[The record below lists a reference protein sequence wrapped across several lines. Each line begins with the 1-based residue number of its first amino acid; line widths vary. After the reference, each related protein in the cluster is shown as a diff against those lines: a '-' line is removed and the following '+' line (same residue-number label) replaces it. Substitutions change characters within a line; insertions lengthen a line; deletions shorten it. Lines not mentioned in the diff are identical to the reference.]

1 MNPEQQAAYNSIFD
15 EKKNVFIS
23 GAAGTGKSYTL
34 KHIIARAYRDEIP
47 IGITATTGIAGIHIG
62 GRTVHS
68 FLGIGLAKK
77 TAAELVATTRK
88 SPRIMKKLK
97 ELRILIIDEVS
108 MMNAELL
115 DKINDYLC
123 IIRGT
128 SRPFGGVQVIL
139 CGDFCQLPPVEGTFC
154 FDAKCWKQANIK
166 TILLTQSH
174 RQADDAKF
182 LDILNELR
190 WGKCSPE
197 TLQVLEACKDTTF
210 EDGILPTVL
219 YSKNID
225 VDAINQEK
233 YGSLLAS
240 VPERKEYKTIYSKVP
255 FTKEWADSQRIPALI
270 DLCIGAQVMVTMNTL
285 IGDIMIPNGARG
297 VVKGFTASGPIVRF
311 RYGKEH
317 IISTTT
323 TNNEENPDMS
333 VTYIPLKLAYA
344 ITIHKS
350 QGMTIDAVVMDL
362 GTSIFQEGQAYT
374 AISRAKNLASIKV
387 LSVKPN
393 SFRTN
398 TAVMEFY
405 KNAGVTI

>member
-1 MNPEQQAAYNSIFD
+1 MNFEQQAAYDLIF
-15 EKKNVFIS
+15 ESRKNVFIS
-23 GAAGTGKSYTL
+23 GAAGTGKSFTL

-62 GRTVHS
+62 GRTIHS

-77 TAAELVATTRK
+77 TASELYATARK

-97 ELRILIIDEVS
+97 DLRILIIDEVS

-115 DKINDYLC
+115 DKIHEYLS
-123 IIRGT
+123 IVRG
-128 SRPFGGVQVIL
+128 SMRPFGGVQVVL

-154 FDAKCWKQANIK
+154 FDAKCWKQANIQ
-166 TILLTQSH
+166 TVLLTKSH

-190 WGKCSPE
+190 WGRCSPE
-197 TLQVLEACKDTTF
+197 TLKILEACKDTTF

-219 YSKNID
+219 YSKNVD
-225 VDAINQEK
+225 VDAINQEQ
-233 YGSLLAS
+233 YEMLLEKK
-240 VPERKEYKTIYSKVP
+240 PERKEYKTIYSKVP
-255 FTKEWADSQRIPALI
+255 FTKEWADSQRVPALV
-270 DLCIGAQVMVTMNTL
+270 DLCVGAQVMVTMNTM
-285 IGDIMIPNGARG
+285 IGDVVIPNGARG
-297 VVKGFTASGPIVRF
+297 VIKGFTASGPLVGF
-311 RYGKEH
+311 RYGKEYV
-317 IISTTT
+317 ISTITT
-323 TNNEENPDMS
+323 GNDENADMS

-362 GTSIFQEGQAYT
+362 GESIFQEGQAYT

-387 LSVKPN
+387 LSVKPR

-398 TAVMEFY
+398 PEVMEFY
-405 KNAGVTI
+405 KEAGVAI